1 MAVNLKKGEKLNLAK
16 STSSLSKITI
26 GLGWDVAPRKLGFF
40 QKLLGGGQEEF
51 DLDAVAFLLGP
62 NGKVNELGD
71 RSTLQGSD
79 VVFFNHMRHPSGK
92 IWLTGD
98 NRTGAGEGDD
108 EQIIVNLAEMP
119 AQYEKI
125 VIAVFIYQGRQKGQ
139 TFSGIQNAFVRAVDA
154 HNVELARFS
163 LGASAETANMCSLQ
177 FAEIVRNGSEWD
189 FQAVG
194 QAYSSDNIIDL
205 LKRYL

>member
-1 MAVNLKKGEKLNLAK
+1 MAVNLKKGEKLSLSK

-26 GLGWDVAPRKLGFF
+26 GLGWDIAPRKVGFL
-40 QKLLGGGQEEF
+40 QKLFGGAPEDY
-51 DLDAVAFLLGP
+51 DLDAVAFLLGA
-62 NGKVNELGD
+62 NGKVNNLGD
-71 RSTLQGSD
+71 RSTLKGSD
-79 VVFFNHMRHPSGK
+79 VVFFNHMHHPSGK

-125 VIAVFIYQGRQKGQ
+125 AIAVFIYQGRSKAQ
-139 TFSGIQNAFVRAVDA
+139 TFSGVQNAFVRAVDA
-154 HNVELARFS
+154 GNVELARFS
-163 LGASAETANMCSLQ
+163 LSASPETADKCSLL
-177 FAEIVRNGSEWD
+177 FAEIVRNGSEWE
-189 FQAVG
+189 FQANG

-205 LKRYL
+205 LQRYI